1 MKVGYLR
8 VSTNDQNVNRQ
19 FDGLRDMCDEL
30 HIEKISAVSKSRPV
44 YDEVIQKL
52 QPGDTLVVWDLD
64 RAFRSTLD
72 ALLEAEKLLSRDVQF
87 QIATLLL
94 DTSTPTGKLLF
105 TVLSAFAEFERRMIS
120 KRTIEGL
127 AVARSQGKRL
137 GRPPKLTGEQLKYAN
152 RQIESGK
159 ACATTLAKQYGV
171 AHWTLIRAL
180 RKHGYL
186 NEGTLGSGS
195 RIPP

>member
-1 MKVGYLR
+1 MKIGYLR

-72 ALLEAEKLLSRDVQF
+72 ALLEAEKLLGRGVQF

-137 GRPPKLTGEQLKYAN
+137 GRPPKLTGEQLKYAKHE
-152 RQIESGK
+152 IENGK
-159 ACATTLAKQYGV
+159 ACASTMAERYGV
-171 AHWTLIRAL
+171 APWTLIRAL
-180 RKHGYL
+180 RKHGM
-186 NEGTLGSGS
+186 SQDS
-195 RIPP
+195 